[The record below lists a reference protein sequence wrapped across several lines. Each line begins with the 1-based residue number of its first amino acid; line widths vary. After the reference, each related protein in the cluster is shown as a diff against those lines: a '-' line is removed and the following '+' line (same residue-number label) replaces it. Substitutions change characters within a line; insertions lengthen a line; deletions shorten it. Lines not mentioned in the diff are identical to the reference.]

1 LATSPDGGRSDSI
14 RRDLRPKAAGPSYN
28 AVTVT
33 NPNRSRDRGTG
44 MSEMIS
50 RLLVAQSMG
59 EYGALAGF
67 GAVLDRFVRF
77 TDDAVRNPRTSVPI
91 VVAVLVVGYFL
102 LRRRP

>member
-1 LATSPDGGRSDSI
+1 
-14 RRDLRPKAAGPSYN
+14 
-28 AVTVT
+28 
-33 NPNRSRDRGTG
+33 

-67 GAVLDRFVRF
+67 GSLVDRFARF
-77 TDDAVRNPRTSVPI
+77 TDEAVRNPRTSVPI